1 MISHSF
7 WFAATRRSK
16 PLPTWPPTCGYDVPS
31 CLTPTTRIKA
41 IPLLRRLTIRDP
53 KDRTTTLKEAAL
65 RFMKFTKALTLSA
78 CVLLMAGFAVAAPAP
93 AQEQVEG
100 AGVAVPSG
108 APLTEGEIIIL
119 LQAKV
124 PGDVIQKFVTTRGVG
139 FVSTKEVSRKILA
152 AGGSVG
158 LIGTINLNQKEDGGS
173 LAETFDPKKK
183 R

>member
-1 MISHSF
+1 M
-7 WFAATRRSK
+7 
-16 PLPTWPPTCGYDVPS
+16 
-31 CLTPTTRIKA
+31 
-41 IPLLRRLTIRDP
+41 
-53 KDRTTTLKEAAL
+53 

-78 CVLLMAGFAVAAPAP
+78 CALLMAGFAVAGPAAP

-100 AGVAVPSG
+100 AGVTVPSG

-158 LIGTINLNQKEDGGS
+158 LIGTINLNQKEDGAS